1 MSVRVCY
8 MKRESRGAGLSSL
21 RLVGQASDESWPDVD
36 GNGASGGN
44 AAGAAITVAGGAA
57 WIRQRLQAT
66 RTARSLT
73 ALILDSSAGVC
84 AWVSSPSRE
93 AGVVAAIARTGAAVA
108 ATDGG
113 AGEASVRAGAALEYF
128 APSDPES
135 SIEPLSP
142 PVPGSGATRLAVLGV
157 SDVSARL
164 LIDALDAEG
173 VPVEQTSTI
182 WHAICAAWDP
192 AARSARSGRESENE
206 VVAAAALC
214 GIVLVDP
221 AGTLLWAWSRE
232 GRLVAGGSLRL
243 RMASVASVDSEQAS
257 EAEEPRVLL
266 GSDEASR
273 LTAEWLSWS
282 VQMSAAPSRV
292 VCLTPE
298 GVAAGE
304 FGRDLTR
311 LWPGASVDVA
321 VQTDAIGLTLRRF
334 ADRLESQ
341 ATPDGASEDAGSML
355 MGLSQRPGR
364 ATRRAHLWIAGAV
377 AGLAG
382 LGFVASWKLS
392 SAAAERRATAAA
404 WETQWRDTIS
414 EVFPDALRPVPR
426 VSPQQLLADE
436 IRRKERELLPV
447 EQPEKTMPVMQELET
462 ISMVVGNGIFGLD
475 RISLDTRRIEV
486 VTIARTT
493 KDAEDLLEALRRI
506 GGSHAVEWTMRL
518 RDRRDGTETLI
529 EGRYEAQ
536 WNPDLRKGT
545 AGGGG
550 TPAVGGGA

>member
-8 MKRESRGAGLSSL
+8 MMRESRGAGLASL
-21 RLVGQASDESWPDVD
+21 RLVGQASDESWPAEGTRVTTGDPGSID
-36 GNGASGGN
+36 A
-44 AAGAAITVAGGAA
+44 GAA

-66 RTARSLT
+66 RTARALT
-73 ALILDSSAGVC
+73 ALVLDASAGVC

-93 AGVVAAIARTGAAVA
+93 AGVVAAIARSGAAVA
-108 ATDGG
+108 AVDGS

-135 SIEPLSP
+135 SIEPLAP
-142 PVPGSGATRLAVLGV
+142 PQPGSGTTRLAVLGV

-164 LIDALDAEG
+164 LIDALDTEG
-173 VPVEQTSTI
+173 VPVEQSSTI
-182 WHAICAAWDP
+182 WHALCAAWDP
-192 AARSARSGRESENE
+192 GARVRKPTDTE
-206 VVAAAALC
+206 VIAAAPLC
-214 GIVLVDP
+214 AVVLVDP
-221 AGTLLWAWSRE
+221 AGTLIWAWSRE

-243 RMASVASVDSEQAS
+243 RMAPVASVDSEQA
-257 EAEEPRVLL
+257 AESDAPRVML

-282 VQMSAAPSRV
+282 VQLSAAPARV

-321 VQTDAIGLTLRRF
+321 VQPDAIGTTLQRF
-334 ADRLESQ
+334 ADHLENYS
-341 ATPDGASEDAGSML
+341 APDTRAAAEGEPPSAGAML

-364 ATRRAHLWIAGAV
+364 ATRHAHLWIAGAV

-382 LGFVASWKLS
+382 LGLVASWKLS
-392 SAAAERRATAAA
+392 SAASQRRETAAA
-404 WETQWRDTIS
+404 WESQWRASIQ

-426 VSPQQLLADE
+426 VSPQELLSDE

-447 EQPEKTMPVMQELET
+447 EQPEKTMPVLQELET
-462 ISMVVGNGIFGLD
+462 ISMVVGNSLFSLD

-486 VTIARTT
+486 VVLARST
-493 KDAEDLLEALRRI
+493 KDAEDLLESLRRI
-506 GGSHAVEWTMRL
+506 GGSHATDWTMRL
-518 RDRRDGTETLI
+518 RDRRDGQETLI

-545 AGGGG
+545 AGGGT
-550 TPAVGGGA
+550 TPAGGGA

>member
-8 MKRESRGAGLSSL
+8 MMRESRGAGLASL
-21 RLVGQASDESWPDVD
+21 RLVGQASDESWPAEGVRVTPGDP
-36 GNGASGGN
+36 AS
-44 AAGAAITVAGGAA
+44 IDTGAA

-73 ALILDSSAGVC
+73 ALVLDASAGVC

-93 AGVVAAIARTGAAVA
+93 AGVVAAIARSGAAVA
-108 ATDGG
+108 ATEGS

-135 SIEPLSP
+135 SIEPLAP
-142 PVPGSGATRLAVLGV
+142 PQAGSGATRLAVLGV

-164 LIDALDAEG
+164 LIDALDTEG

-182 WHAICAAWDP
+182 WHALCTAWDP
-192 AARSARSGRESENE
+192 GARTRKSAPGE
-206 VVAAAALC
+206 VVAAAPLC
-214 GIVLVDP
+214 AVVLVDP
-221 AGTLLWAWSRE
+221 AGTLVWAWSRE

-243 RMASVASVDSEQAS
+243 RIAPVASVDSEQA
-257 EAEEPRVLL
+257 AESDEPRVML

-282 VQMSAAPSRV
+282 VQLSAAPARV

-321 VQTDAIGLTLRRF
+321 VQSDAIGRTLQRF
-334 ADRLESQ
+334 ADHLETNDDPAAEAPAEPPS
-341 ATPDGASEDAGSML
+341 AGTML

-364 ATRRAHLWIAGAV
+364 ATRHAHLWIAGAV
-377 AGLAG
+377 AGLAALG
-382 LGFVASWKLS
+382 LVASWKLS
-392 SAAAERRATAAA
+392 SAAAQRRETAAA
-404 WETQWRDTIS
+404 WEAQWRATIE

-426 VSPQQLLADE
+426 VSPQQLLVDE

-447 EQPEKTMPVMQELET
+447 EQPEKTMPVLQELET
-462 ISMVVGNGIFGLD
+462 ISMVVGNGLFALD

-486 VTIARTT
+486 VAIARST
-493 KDAEDLLEALRRI
+493 KDGEDLLEAFRRI
-506 GGSHAVEWTMRL
+506 GGSHAVDWTSRL
-518 RDRRDGTETLI
+518 TPRRDGQEELI
-529 EGRYEAQ
+529 QGTYSAQ
-536 WNPDLRKGT
+536 WNPELRKGT
-545 AGGGG
+545 AGGAGAA
-550 TPAVGGGA
+550 PGGGA